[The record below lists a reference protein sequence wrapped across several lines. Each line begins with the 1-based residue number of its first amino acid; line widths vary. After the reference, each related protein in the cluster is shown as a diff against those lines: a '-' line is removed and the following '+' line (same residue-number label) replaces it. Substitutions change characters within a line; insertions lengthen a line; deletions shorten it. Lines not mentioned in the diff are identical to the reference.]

1 MAFHGQPRASA
12 EVMSHV
18 HESPNV
24 MTLPLIPL
32 ALGAIFAGWAGYEL
46 FVGHDMAAFWGDS
59 IFILPSHT
67 AMEAAHHV
75 PLWVLSRRVSGLLR
89 RIALGAR

>member
-1 MAFHGQPRASA
+1 
-12 EVMSHV
+12 MSHV